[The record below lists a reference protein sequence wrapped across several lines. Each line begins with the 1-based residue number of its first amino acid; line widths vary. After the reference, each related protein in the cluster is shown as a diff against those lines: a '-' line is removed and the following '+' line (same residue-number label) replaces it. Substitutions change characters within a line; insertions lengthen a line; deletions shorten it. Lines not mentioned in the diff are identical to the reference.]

1 MWAQSQDISPCL
13 WFPGKKRCRPP
24 SISVQPTLFKSH
36 LLHSERS
43 SLTPG
48 FILRYRVSYALNFLL
63 TCKVA
68 HAILQI
74 CSIWSIC
81 CYLWEENI
89 MDGSSEKVSVNMNVG
104 TLSQI
109 DLLVD
114 LGYYSNRSDF
124 INQSVRQSLDQ
135 KQSIIENEASRQR
148 ESNGDWFTGIYVVTK
163 DQLVNAK
170 ERGKKVKIS
179 GYGVVVIDKKLDDL
193 ALEVIE
199 SIDIKGKILAS
210 QKTKEHFQGVPRNEL
225 T

>member
-1 MWAQSQDISPCL
+1 
-13 WFPGKKRCRPP
+13 
-24 SISVQPTLFKSH
+24 
-36 LLHSERS
+36 
-43 SLTPG
+43 
-48 FILRYRVSYALNFLL
+48 
-63 TCKVA
+63 
-68 HAILQI
+68 
-74 CSIWSIC
+74 
-81 CYLWEENI
+81 

-170 ERGKKVKIS
+170 ERGKKIRIG
-179 GYGVVVIDKKLDDL
+179 GYGVVIIDKKFDDL

-210 QKTKEHFQGVPRNEL
+210 QKIKETFLNVAK
-225 T
+225 